1 MIKVTAIAFTGYPV
15 TNVARARAFY
25 EGLLGLQPTLVYGEA
40 DGAAWIEYDIGPGTL
55 AIASMGA
62 DKWKPSSDGPG
73 VALEVADFDATVA
86 DLRAHG
92 VKFTVE
98 PLDFPPCRMAA
109 VLDPDGNQITFH
121 HRKPKA

>member
-25 EGLLGLQPTLVYGEA
+25 EGLLGLKPALVYGEA
-40 DGAAWIEYDIGPGTL
+40 DGAAWIEYDIGAGTL

-62 DKWKPSSDGPG
+62 DKWKPSPDGPG
-73 VALEVADFDATVA
+73 AALEVADFDAA
-86 DLRAHG
+86 IAGLKAAH

-98 PLDFPPCRMAA
+98 PLDFPGCRMAA
-109 VLDPDGNQITFH
+109 VLDPDGNQLTFH
-121 HRKPKA
+121 HRKAKA